1 MPVRTRR
8 CWCIQWR
15 VQGRS
20 RAAVRGWRRCPR
32 SGTASQACCAGGEK
46 FTHVSQDQGR
56 AGVPVEYT
64 VVDDAQC
71 VPAPSAAQLHDA
83 PDSSGRP
90 CTTCHR
96 SAGGVPGYTYSGT
109 PRDSS
114 ADHNSSYSGAS
125 RYLPP
130 GPSTQ
135 SLTSAPH
142 KTSTLKPSKYL
153 GHHAVS
159 CLRTRNAAQHQPR
172 AASPTFSSCVW
183 QPLARVV
190 LVS

>member
-1 MPVRTRR
+1 MPVRTHR

-114 ADHNSSYSGAS
+114 ADQNSSYSGAS

-135 SLTSAPH
+135 SLTSAPAQNKYAQALEISWSPRRFMPSH
-142 KTSTLKPSKYL
+142 PKCCPTPTSCCF
-153 GHHAVS
+153 A
-159 CLRTRNAAQHQPR
+159 NI
-172 AASPTFSSCVW
+172 F
-183 QPLARVV
+183 
-190 LVS
+190 

>member
-1 MPVRTRR
+1 M
-8 CWCIQWR
+8 
-15 VQGRS
+15 
-20 RAAVRGWRRCPR
+20 
-32 SGTASQACCAGGEK
+32 
-46 FTHVSQDQGR
+46 SQDQGR

-159 CLRTRNAAQHQPR
+159 CLRTRNLPNTNLVLLRQHFLAVSGSFLHELHPR
-172 AASPTFSSCVW
+172 ADAELVVYVGEMA
-183 QPLARVV
+183 LYGARRDEKPRGDV
-190 LVS
+190 LVGQPFADQAHNIALGGR